1 MKYLYSIATGHV
13 TCREG
18 EIKGLYF
25 VLKEP
30 KSKSDSRVQID
41 ICEGKVHGQ
50 VLWLSERDDDRAI
63 EIFRAHLKEKM
74 LGCYEK
80 YKYYRNICDAITDA
94 PVK

>member
-18 EIKGLYF
+18 EIDGLYF
-25 VLKEP
+25 VLNEP
-30 KSKSDSRVQID
+30 KNKLDNRICID
-41 ICEGKVHGQ
+41 KREGKVYFQ
-50 VLWLSERDDDRAI
+50 MLWLSERDDDRAV
-63 EIFRAHLKEKM
+63 EIFREHLKEKM